1 MFLGIIEGCLQH
13 DTAIVLDLLD
23 DLVRRHFLDK
33 HKQGGVTATL
43 FIEFLKRLI
52 VGAKH
57 EILLTADRGPA
68 HIAKKTRI
76 FVESLKGKLRLF
88 YLPPYS
94 PDRNPGELVW
104 KHLKADTAGRMVVI
118 GRDDFKRK
126 VRSSMRQLQN
136 DPEKII
142 SFYQK
147 PSLKYAA

>member
-1 MFLGIIEGCLQH
+1 M
-13 DTAIVLDLLD
+13 
-23 DLVRRHFLDK
+23 
-33 HKQGGVTATL
+33 
-43 FIEFLKRLI
+43 I

-57 EILLTADRGPA
+57 EIFLIVDRGPA
-68 HIAKKTRI
+68 HIAKKTRT

-94 PDRNPGELVW
+94 PDRNPDELVW
-104 KHLKADTAGRMVVI
+104 KHLKADTVGRMVVI

-126 VRSSMRQLQN
+126 VRSSMRQLQK

-147 PSLKYAA
+147 P